1 MDRRSMCHRIDD
13 VVHPKFIPECGHR
26 DRIIRVVC
34 MLPGIA
40 HVDIEID
47 GDYQA
52 TVIVV
57 YTAPMRLPPHPRND
71 LSSRPSAQ
79 VPHTGDWV
87 TLIQV
92 IENMHERVVFRD
104 LDNRP
109 V

>member
-1 MDRRSMCHRIDD
+1 
-13 VVHPKFIPECGHR
+13 
-26 DRIIRVVC
+26 

-57 YTAPMRLPPHPRND
+57 YTAPMRLPLHPRND
-71 LSSRPSAQ
+71 LSSRPPAQ
-79 VPHTGDWV
+79 VPQTGDWV

-92 IENMHERVVFRD
+92 IENMHERVVFRN

-109 V
+109 VRHHLFHGGLKYGPGIFAVEIIHQ